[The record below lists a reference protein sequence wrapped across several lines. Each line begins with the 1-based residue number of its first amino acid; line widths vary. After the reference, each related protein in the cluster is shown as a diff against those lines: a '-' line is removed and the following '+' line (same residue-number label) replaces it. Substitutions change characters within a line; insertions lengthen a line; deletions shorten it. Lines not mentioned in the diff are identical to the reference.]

1 MGQLIPAYFNWSG
14 GKDSTLALYHVLQE
28 GVFDVRYLLT
38 TLNQEADRV
47 SMHGVRN
54 ELLRA
59 QAQALNIPLKT
70 VFLPESS
77 DMKAYESV
85 MNQAME
91 ELKAEGIS
99 HCIFG
104 DIFLEDLRSYREQK
118 LAESG
123 ITAHF
128 PLWKRDT
135 RELLLEFVDLGFKT
149 MVVCTDAS
157 KLNDSFCG
165 RVIDREFLSELPENV
180 DPCGEN
186 GEFHTFVFDGPI
198 FSEALRFSQGEKVYK
213 TYTSQ
218 TSDGKTTEYGFW
230 FQDLIPE
237 NG

>member
-1 MGQLIPAYFNWSG
+1 
-14 GKDSTLALYHVLQE
+14 
-28 GVFDVRYLLT
+28 
-38 TLNQEADRV
+38 
-47 SMHGVRN
+47 
-54 ELLRA
+54 
-59 QAQALNIPLKT
+59 
-70 VFLPESS
+70 
-77 DMKAYESV
+77 MKAYESV

-99 HCIFG
+99 QCIFG